1 MQDWVDTFVRL
12 RGELA
17 VAKQLGDL
25 GAAKDGL
32 TRVLGLLELITRP
45 APTAEGDRRLGPAAR
60 YLGGEVSTRLDGV
73 ARR

>member
-45 APTAEGDRRLGPAAR
+45 APTAEGDRRLRQPPGTLAAR
-60 YLGGEVSTRLDGV
+60 FLRGWTV
-73 ARR
+73 